1 MMTVFAELMTIVSS
15 HPFDDVGE
23 EFIQTNQNQIF
34 NRLKMC
40 EANLDRN
47 AHLIITITIVTIITI
62 CFIITIF
69 STIVITIVIATPA
82 YLDRT
87 VHVVHKC
94 NWGKKDGQL
103 HLFYLSRSAK
113 SCKLQKKNAK
123 NICGINC
130 QNAILKQY
138 FVCPGWVHRVHCQ
151 VGGCTHRM
159 ANIVDLSIFN
169 DLRSCEENL

>member
-1 MMTVFAELMTIVSS
+1 MFAELMTIVSS

-40 EANLDRN
+40 EANLDRT

-69 STIVITIVIATPA
+69 STIVITTPA

-113 SCKLQKKNAK
+113 SCKLQKKK
-123 NICGINC
+123 CKKYLWHKLLECHIE
-130 QNAILKQY
+130 AILCLPRLGPSSSLPSRWLYPSNGQ
-138 FVCPGWVHRVHCQ
+138 H
-151 VGGCTHRM
+151 
-159 ANIVDLSIFN
+159 S
-169 DLRSCEENL
+169 RSEHFQ

>member
-1 MMTVFAELMTIVSS
+1 MITVFAELMTIVSS

-34 NRLKMC
+34 NMLKMC
-40 EANLDRN
+40 EVNLDRT

-69 STIVITIVIATPA
+69 SAIVITIVITTPA

-103 HLFYLSRSAK
+103 HLFDLSRSATRVVY
-113 SCKLQKKNAK
+113 SRRKNA
-123 NICGINC
+123 NHY
-130 QNAILKQY
+130 LWHY
-138 FVCPGWVHRVHCQ
+138 
-151 VGGCTHRM
+151 RM
-159 ANIVDLSIFN
+159 PY
-169 DLRSCEENL
+169 